1 MSYKETDIWELV
13 GKIQGTIASQKAW
26 RSSEAKALREI
37 DELIKKHDAKWEE
50 HFESTKKEVG
60 L

>member
-1 MSYKETDIWELV
+1 MSYNETDIWELV
-13 GKIQGTIASQKAW
+13 GRIQGTIAFQKSW
-26 RSSEAKALREI
+26 RSSEATALKEI
-37 DELIKKHDAKWEE
+37 DELIKEHDAKWKE